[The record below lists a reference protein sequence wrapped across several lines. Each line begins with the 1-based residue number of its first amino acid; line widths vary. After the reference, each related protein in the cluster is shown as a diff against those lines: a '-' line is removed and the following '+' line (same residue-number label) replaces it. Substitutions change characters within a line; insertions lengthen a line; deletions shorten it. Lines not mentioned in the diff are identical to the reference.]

1 MLDINY
7 IKKNFFFVIESL
19 RFKKIKNIFFLIDNL
34 FKIKKKI
41 KNSKFILDNFYRKIK
56 KLSKKFKFLNN
67 NKFKLK
73 IFNIKLFIKKIEKL
87 FQIYNKDLNF
97 ILDELPNLSHYSLYL
112 INNQSNILNKNG
124 LILNI
129 NKKLLSH
136 WNLCKK
142 YNIVDFQLGN
152 KLTKPGFPVY
162 KEKGSQIQRALVS
175 FFLEEAKKKGYLEV
189 QTPVIINKISA
200 YGTGQLPDKENQMY
214 SVDKNLYLIP
224 TGEIPITNLYRN
236 IILKSDNLPVKS
248 VGHTLCFRKEAGS
261 WGKNVRGLNRLHQ
274 FDKVEIVQ
282 LQESKKSYKSL
293 NLMLKYVEGLLKKL
307 FLPYR
312 VLKLCIG
319 DLGFCSSFTYDIEVF
334 SSVQN
339 KWLEVSSISNFETY
353 QSNRMKIK
361 YKNSNNCINLLHTL
375 NGSALA
381 LPRILAALLEN
392 NQAKYFIKVPKVL
405 IPYTKFDKIF

>member
-112 INNQSNILNKNG
+112 INNTSNILNKNG

-136 WNLCKK
+136 WSLCKK

-152 KLTKPGFPVY
+152 KLTKSGFPVY
-162 KEKGSQIQRALVS
+162 KEKGSQIQRALIS

-214 SVDKNLYLIP
+214 NVDKNLYLIP

-236 IILKSDNLPVKS
+236 IILKSENLPIKS

-282 LQESKKSYKSL
+282 LQESEKSYKSL

-312 VLKLCIG
+312 VLKLCIS
-319 DLGFCSSFTYDIEVF
+319 DLGFCSSFTYDLEVF

-392 NQAKYFIKVPKVL
+392 NQAKYFIKVPKAL

>member
-41 KNSKFILDNFYRKIK
+41 KNSKFVLDNFYRKIK
-56 KLSKKFKFLNN
+56 KLSKNFKFLNK

-112 INNQSNILNKNG
+112 INNKSNILNKNG

-236 IILKSDNLPVKS
+236 IILKSENLPIKS

-293 NLMLKYVEGLLKKL
+293 NLMLRYVEDLLKKL

-312 VLKLCIG
+312 ILKLCIG

>member
-1 MLDINY
+1 
-7 IKKNFFFVIESL
+7 
-19 RFKKIKNIFFLIDNL
+19 
-34 FKIKKKI
+34 
-41 KNSKFILDNFYRKIK
+41 
-56 KLSKKFKFLNN
+56 
-67 NKFKLK
+67 
-73 IFNIKLFIKKIEKL
+73 
-87 FQIYNKDLNF
+87 
-97 ILDELPNLSHYSLYL
+97 
-112 INNQSNILNKNG
+112 
-124 LILNI
+124 
-129 NKKLLSH
+129 
-136 WNLCKK
+136 LCKK

>member
-41 KNSKFILDNFYRKIK
+41 KNSKFVLDNFYRKIK
-56 KLSKKFKFLNN
+56 KLSKNFKFLNN

-112 INNQSNILNKNG
+112 INNKSNILNKNG

-200 YGTGQLPDKENQMY
+200 YGTGQLPDKEDQMY

-236 IILKSDNLPVKS
+236 IILKSENLPIKS

-293 NLMLKYVEGLLKKL
+293 NLMLRYVEDLLKKL

-312 VLKLCIG
+312 ILKLCIG